1 MNSTRTWSIV
11 ALVTSA
17 LLILSGLSFV
27 VMYFVSAVVERVGEP
42 DQSLLFWYLPIL
54 MIGVIGVLIGI
65 GAGILGVLGIRKT
78 KGVTRD

>member
-27 VMYFVSAVVERVGEP
+27 VMYFVSAVVERVGES